1 MAPGLVGI
9 ITCGARHAFFLS
21 SPPDHCL
28 QRHRHEAECGD
39 TVNPRQRFSG
49 GVIEMVARINRRQ
62 LLVAAGAGAVG
73 TAAALGAAPLRALA
87 AEVEDGGGVEGSWYI
102 SVKVA
107 SPSPASFDA
116 TSAFAKGGA
125 FTRIDGRTNAPAVG
139 TWKRAKGG
147 GIVFSNI
154 LFNFTAGVLPS
165 PASRNGVIVGN
176 FAAHVAADG
185 TLVGTFTA
193 HGDLGLTGFSRAG
206 TFTGTRIE
214 AVGP

>member
-1 MAPGLVGI
+1 MGSNI
-9 ITCGARHAFFLS
+9 S
-21 SPPDHCL
+21 
-28 QRHRHEAECGD
+28 
-39 TVNPRQRFSG
+39 
-49 GVIEMVARINRRQ
+49 RRQ
-62 LLVAAGAGAVG
+62 LMVGAGAGAIG

-87 AEVEDGGGVEGSWYI
+87 SDREDAVAVEGSWYI
-102 SVKVA
+102 SVTVT

-116 TSAFAKGGA
+116 TYAFAKGGA

-139 TWKRAKGG
+139 TWKRAEDG

-154 LFNFTAGVLPS
+154 LFNFNAGALPS
-165 PASRNGVIVGN
+165 VASRNGAIVGN

-193 HGDLGLTGFSRAG
+193 HGILGLTGFSRAG
-206 TFTGTRIE
+206 TFTGTKIE